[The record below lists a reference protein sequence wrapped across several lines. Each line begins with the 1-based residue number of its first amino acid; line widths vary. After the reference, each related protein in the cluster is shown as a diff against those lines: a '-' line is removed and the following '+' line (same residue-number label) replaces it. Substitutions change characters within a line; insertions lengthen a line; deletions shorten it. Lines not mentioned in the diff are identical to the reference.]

1 MRTNMDIHRVVRKA
15 QNPNLYGMAIEGEK
29 SLHCHIFSQ
38 WEQHA
43 EGSEKTQRREIGT
56 KGWGELSGLRFIADR
71 QNSSG
76 GEVKEA
82 ARLEAKAIIKKQC
95 IF

>member
-29 SLHCHIFSQ
+29 SLHIFSQ

-56 KGWGELSGLRFIADR
+56 KGWGELSGLWFIADR

-76 GEVKEA
+76 GK
-82 ARLEAKAIIKKQC
+82 
-95 IF
+95 